1 MNMKTTIKNYS
12 DKHYPVREGLGLITI
27 KGMLARSAGLYPHQT
42 ALQIRRGEDFY
53 KVTYKDL
60 KERVEQL
67 ASGLS
72 RKGIKLGDK
81 VAILGENCPEWVES
95 YMAVASLG
103 AVLVPLDTQLKF
115 QEIRHI
121 LTDSEAVALIA
132 SNNFKEVVDEAT
144 CKLPGLKH
152 IFSMGNLSSLYEPP
166 EPKTLKRQVQLDD
179 LAAIIYT
186 SGTTGQSKGVM
197 LSNKNIMS
205 DVDGSYQIFLYDH
218 HDNFISV
225 LPLHHTFEA
234 TCGMLVPLYV
244 GATITYA
251 QSLKSRDIINDIRD
265 SQATM
270 MVGVPLLFEK
280 MYQGIMRAVREKP
293 LLTRMAFST
302 SNGLVKSIKTIT
314 GKRAGGKLFQSL
326 REKAGLSTLRLFVSG
341 GAALN
346 VEVGKGFETLGFQIV
361 QGYGLTESSPVL
373 TINTVNDP
381 DHGSVG
387 APVACVELKIVD
399 PDASGIGEIA
409 ARGPNVMLG
418 YYKNPRATEAV
429 LKDSWLLTGDLGYI
443 DKRGCLFITGRAK
456 NLIVSAAGKNIYP
469 EEVEAQLLNSPFIA
483 EALVMGEKNPQTE
496 REEVHAILYPNY
508 EALDEYAA
516 RHKVT
521 LETAQI
527 ERIFKDEVRHQ
538 CSHLADYKRVKHF
551 SLREEEFP
559 KTTTRKI
566 KRYLFVGKKV
576 QV

>member
-1 MNMKTTIKNYS
+1 MENYS
-12 DKHYPVREGLGLITI
+12 DRHYPVREGLGLITI

-42 ALQIRRGEDFY
+42 ALQIRRGGDFY
-53 KVTYKDL
+53 KVSYRDL
-60 KERVEQL
+60 KERAEQL
-67 ASGLS
+67 AAGLS
-72 RKGIKLGDK
+72 LKGIKFGDR
-81 VAILGENCPEWVES
+81 VALIGENCPEWVES

-103 AVLVPLDTQLKF
+103 AVLVPLDTQLKS

-132 SNNFKEVVDEAT
+132 TPSFRETVEEAT
-144 CKLPGLKH
+144 ARLAGLKH
-152 IFSMGNLSSLYEPP
+152 ILPMNNLSALYETP

-197 LSNKNIMS
+197 LSHKNIMA
-205 DVDGSYQIFLYDH
+205 DVDSAYQVFQYDH

-265 SQATM
+265 SRATM
-270 MVGVPLLFEK
+270 MVGVPLLYEK
-280 MYQGIMRAVREKP
+280 MYQGIVRAVKEKP

-302 SNGLVKSIKTIT
+302 SNGLVRSIKTIT
-314 GKRAGGKLFQSL
+314 GKRAGGQVFKSL

-341 GAALN
+341 GAALSP
-346 VEVGKGFETLGFQIV
+346 EVGRGFETLGFQII
-361 QGYGLTESSPVL
+361 QGYGLTESAPVL
-373 TINTVNDP
+373 TINTVDNP
-381 DHGSVG
+381 DHASVG
-387 APVACVELKIVD
+387 APVTCVELKIVD
-399 PDASGIGEIA
+399 PDANGIGEIA
-409 ARGPNVMLG
+409 AKGPNVMLG
-418 YYKNPRATEAV
+418 YYKNPKATEAV
-429 LKDSWLLTGDLGYI
+429 IRDGWLYTGDLGYI
-443 DKRGCLFITGRAK
+443 DKRGCLYITGRAK

-469 EEVEAQLLNSPFIA
+469 EEVEAQLLNSRFIA
-483 EALVMGEKNPQTE
+483 EVLVIGEQNPQTG
-496 REEVHAILYPNY
+496 REEVHAIIYPSF
-508 EALDEYAA
+508 EALDEHAA
-516 RHKVT
+516 KHKLT
-521 LETAQI
+521 MDTAQI
-527 ERIFKDEVRHQ
+527 EKIIKEEVRHQ
-538 CSHLADYKRVKHF
+538 CGHLADYKRVKHF

-576 QV
+576 NV

>member
-1 MNMKTTIKNYS
+1 METYS
-12 DKHYPVREGLGLITI
+12 NKHYPVREGLGLITI
-27 KGMLARSAGLYPHQT
+27 KGMLARSAGLYPHKT
-42 ALQIRRGEDFY
+42 ALQIRRGSEFY

-60 KERVEQL
+60 KERTEQL

-72 RKGIKLGDK
+72 KKGIKHGDK
-81 VAILGENCPEWVES
+81 VALIGENCPEWVES
-95 YMAVASLG
+95 YVAVASIG
-103 AVLVPLDTQLKF
+103 AVLVPLDTQLKA
-115 QEIRHI
+115 QEVRHI

-144 CKLPGLKH
+144 SRLHGLKH
-152 IFSMGNLSSLYEPP
+152 IFSMNNLSALYEPP
-166 EPKTLKRQVQLDD
+166 EPKTLKRQVQLEDM
-179 LAAIIYT
+179 AAIIYT

-197 LSNKNIMS
+197 LSHRNIMS
-205 DVDGSYQIFLYDH
+205 DVDSCYQVFQYDN

-234 TCGMLVPLYV
+234 SAGMLVPLYV

-280 MYQGIMRAVREKP
+280 MYQGIIRAVKEKP

-302 SNGLVKSIKTIT
+302 SNGIVRSIKTIT
-314 GKRAGGKLFQSL
+314 GKRAGRKVFHSL
-326 REKAGLSTLRLFVSG
+326 RDKAGLSSLRLFVSG

-346 VEVGKGFETLGFQIV
+346 VDVGKGFETLGFEII

-373 TINTVNDP
+373 TINTVRDP
-381 DHGSVG
+381 DHASVG
-387 APVACVELKIVD
+387 APITCVELKILD
-399 PDASGIGEIA
+399 PDANGIGEIA
-409 ARGPNVMLG
+409 AKGPNVMLG
-418 YYKNPRATEAV
+418 YYRNQKATEAV
-429 LKDSWLLTGDLGYI
+429 IKDGWLLTGDLGYI

-469 EEVEAQLLNSPFIA
+469 EEVEAQLLNSRYIA
-483 EALVMGEKNPQTE
+483 EVLVIGEKNPQTD
-496 REEVHAILYPNY
+496 REEVHAIIYPNF
-508 EALDEYAA
+508 ESFDEYAVK
-516 RHKVT
+516 HKIT
-521 LETAQI
+521 MDTTQI
-527 ERIFKDEVRHQ
+527 EKILKDEVRHQ
-538 CSHLADYKRVKHF
+538 SSHLADYKRVKHF
-551 SLREEEFP
+551 SIREEEFP

-576 QV
+576 NV

>member
-1 MNMKTTIKNYS
+1 MHNYS
-12 DKHYPVREGLGLITI
+12 NKHYPVREGLGLITI
-27 KGMLARSAGLYPHQT
+27 KGMLARSAGLYPYKT
-42 ALQIRRGEDFY
+42 ALQIKRGNDFY
-53 KVTYKDL
+53 KVTYRDL
-60 KERVEQL
+60 KERAEQL
-67 ASGLS
+67 AAGLA
-72 RKGIKLGDK
+72 RKGIKFGDR
-81 VAILGENCPEWVES
+81 VALIGENCPEWVES
-95 YMAVASLG
+95 YMSLASLG
-103 AVLVPLDTQLKF
+103 AVIVPLDTQLKA

-132 SNNFKEVVDEAT
+132 SSNFKEAADEAAN
-144 CKLPGLKH
+144 KLQGLKH
-152 IFSMGNLSSLYEPP
+152 LFSMNNLSALYEAP
-166 EPKTLKRQVQLDD
+166 EPKGLKRQVQLDD

-197 LSNKNIMS
+197 LSHKNIMS
-205 DVDGSYQIFLYDH
+205 DVDGSYQIFHYDH

-280 MYQGIMRAVREKP
+280 MYQGITRAVKEKP
-293 LLTRMAFST
+293 LLTRMAFNT
-302 SNGLVKSIKTIT
+302 SNGLVRSIKSVT

-326 REKAGLSTLRLFVSG
+326 REKAGLSSLRLFVSG

-346 VEVGKGFETLGFQIV
+346 VEVGKGFETLGFEIV

-373 TINTVNDP
+373 TINTVKNP
-381 DHGSVG
+381 DHASVG
-387 APVACVELKIVD
+387 APVACVELKIID
-399 PDASGIGEIA
+399 PDGNGIGEIA
-409 ARGPNVMLG
+409 AKGPNVMMG
-418 YYKNPRATEAV
+418 YYKNPKATEAV
-429 LKDSWLLTGDLGYI
+429 MKDGWLLTGDLGYI

-469 EEVEAQLLNSPFIA
+469 EEVEAQLLNSPYVT
-483 EALVMGEKNPQTE
+483 EALVIGEKNPQTE
-496 REEVHAILYPNY
+496 REEVHAIIYPNY

-516 RHKVT
+516 KHK
-521 LETAQI
+521 LALDTAQI
-527 ERIFKDEVRHQ
+527 EKIMKEEVRHQ

>member
-1 MNMKTTIKNYS
+1 MENYS
-12 DKHYPVREGLGLITI
+12 DRHYPVREGLGLITI

-42 ALQIRRGEDFY
+42 ALQIRRGGDFY
-53 KVTYKDL
+53 KVSYRDL
-60 KERVEQL
+60 KERAEQL
-67 ASGLS
+67 AAGLS
-72 RKGIKLGDK
+72 LKGIKFGDR
-81 VAILGENCPEWVES
+81 VALIGENCPEWVES

-103 AVLVPLDTQLKF
+103 AVLVPLDTQLKS

-132 SNNFKEVVDEAT
+132 TPSFRETVEEAT
-144 CKLPGLKH
+144 ARLAGLKH
-152 IFSMGNLSSLYEPP
+152 ILPMNNLSALYETP

-197 LSNKNIMS
+197 LSHKNIMS
-205 DVDGSYQIFLYDH
+205 DVDSAYQVFQYDH

-265 SQATM
+265 SRATM
-270 MVGVPLLFEK
+270 MVGVPLLYEK
-280 MYQGIMRAVREKP
+280 MYQGIVRAVKEKP

-302 SNGLVKSIKTIT
+302 SNGLVRSIKTIT
-314 GKRAGGKLFQSL
+314 GKRAGGQVFKSL

-341 GAALN
+341 GAALSP
-346 VEVGKGFETLGFQIV
+346 EVGRGFETLGFQII
-361 QGYGLTESSPVL
+361 QGYGLTESAPVL
-373 TINTVNDP
+373 TINTVDNP
-381 DHGSVG
+381 DHASVG
-387 APVACVELKIVD
+387 APVTCVELKIVD
-399 PDASGIGEIA
+399 PDANGIGEIA

-418 YYKNPRATEAV
+418 YYKNPKATEAAIR
-429 LKDSWLLTGDLGYI
+429 DGWLYTGDLGYI
-443 DKRGCLFITGRAK
+443 DQRGCLYITGRAK

-469 EEVEAQLLNSPFIA
+469 EEVEAQLLNSQFIA
-483 EALVMGEKNPQTE
+483 EVLVIGEQNPQTG
-496 REEVHAILYPNY
+496 REEVHAIIYPSF
-508 EALDEYAA
+508 EALDEHAA
-516 RHKVT
+516 KHKLT
-521 LETAQI
+521 MDTAQI
-527 ERIFKDEVRHQ
+527 EKIIKEEVRHQ
-538 CSHLADYKRVKHF
+538 CGHLADYKRVKHF

-576 QV
+576 NV

>member
-1 MNMKTTIKNYS
+1 METFSN
-12 DKHYPVREGLGLITI
+12 KHYPVREGLGLITI
-27 KGMLARSAGLYPHQT
+27 KGMLARSAGLYPYKT
-42 ALQIRRGEDFY
+42 ALQIRRGSDFY

-60 KERVEQL
+60 KERTEQL
-67 ASGLS
+67 SSGLL
-72 RKGIKLGDK
+72 RKGIKPGDK
-81 VAILGENCPEWVES
+81 VAIIGENCPEWVES
-95 YMAVASLG
+95 YIAVASTG
-103 AVLVPLDTQLKF
+103 AILVPLDTQLKA

-121 LTDSEAVALIA
+121 LTDSEAVALIV
-132 SNNFKEVVDEAT
+132 SNNFKEVTDEAT
-144 CKLPGLKH
+144 NKLPSLKH
-152 IFSMGNLSSLYEPP
+152 TFSMNNLSNLYEAP

-197 LSNKNIMS
+197 LSHRNIMS
-205 DVDGSYQIFLYDH
+205 DVDGSYQIFHYDH

-280 MYQGIMRAVREKP
+280 MYQGITRAVKEKP

-302 SNGLVKSIKTIT
+302 SNGIVKSIKSIT

-326 REKAGLSTLRLFVSG
+326 REKAGLSSLRLFVSG

-346 VEVGKGFETLGFQIV
+346 VEVGKGFETLGFEIV

-373 TINTVNDP
+373 TINTIKNP
-381 DHGSVG
+381 DHASVG
-387 APVACVELKIVD
+387 APIACVELKIMD
-399 PDASGIGEIA
+399 PDANGIGEIA
-409 ARGPNVMLG
+409 AKGPNVMLG
-418 YYKNPRATEAV
+418 YYKNPTATEAIM
-429 LKDSWLLTGDLGYI
+429 KDGWLLTGDLGYI

-469 EEVEAQLLNSPFIA
+469 EEIEAQLLNSPYIA
-483 EALVMGEKNPQTE
+483 EVLVIGEKNPQTE
-496 REEVHAILYPNY
+496 REEVHAMIYPNY
-508 EALDEYAA
+508 ETFDEYAVK
-516 RHKVT
+516 HKIT
-521 LETAQI
+521 LDTAQI
-527 ERIFKDEVRHQ
+527 EKILKEEVKHQ

-576 QV
+576 NV